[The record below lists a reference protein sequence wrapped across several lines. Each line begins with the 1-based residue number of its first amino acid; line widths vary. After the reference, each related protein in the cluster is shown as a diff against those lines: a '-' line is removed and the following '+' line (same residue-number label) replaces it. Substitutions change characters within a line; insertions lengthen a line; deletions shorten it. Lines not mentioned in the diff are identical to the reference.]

1 MTANNANNDSPNER
15 DPVKDLANAGKTID
29 LQGVA
34 SFAALVELLAHELG
48 NAAVKIHGNIRAGT
62 AFNQLIGEI
71 EINNQGFQR
80 KVILFA
86 HPGSPLT
93 VRFKAVW
100 NEGSKLEHKP
110 GNNKSE
116 VEEDGG
122 IVADY
127 FLNASVEQILPQGM
141 ALARYAEEIIQV
153 LDGMVSLGQSGRLSK
168 INIPVSTIQAF
179 ESAEESSLVIAN
191 TPKPSTQL

>member
-1 MTANNANNDSPNER
+1 MTANTANNDSPNER
-15 DPVKDLANAGKTID
+15 DPIKDIANAGKTID

-48 NAAVKIHGNIRAGT
+48 TAAVKIYGNIRTGA
-62 AFNQLIGEI
+62 AFNQLVGEI
-71 EINNQGFQR
+71 EIHNQGFQR

-93 VRFKAVW
+93 VRFKTVW
-100 NEGSKLEHKP
+100 NEGSKIEQKSSNHKNEP
-110 GNNKSE
+110 
-116 VEEDGG
+116 EEDSG

-141 ALARYAEEIIQV
+141 ALARYAEEIIQIM
-153 LDGMVSLGQSGRLSK
+153 DGMVSLGQNTRLSK
-168 INIPVSTIQAF
+168 INIPTSTIQAF
-179 ESAEESSLVIAN
+179 ESAELSNLVKVN
-191 TPKPSTQL
+191 TPKAPGQS

>member
-1 MTANNANNDSPNER
+1 MTANDSQSTER
-15 DPVKDLANAGKTID
+15 EPVKDLANAGKTID

-48 NAAVKIHGNIRAGT
+48 TAAVKIYGNIRTGA
-62 AFNQLIGEI
+62 AFNQLVGEI

-80 KVILFA
+80 KLTLFA

-93 VRFKAVW
+93 VRFKTVW
-100 NEGSKLEHKP
+100 NEGSKIERR
-110 GNNKSE
+110 GDNNKAE
-116 VEEDGG
+116 TEEDSG

-141 ALARYAEEIIQV
+141 ALARYAEEIIKI
-153 LDGMVSLGQSGRLSK
+153 LDGMVSLGQSTRLSK
-168 INIPVSTIQAF
+168 INIPASTIQAF
-179 ESAEESSLVIAN
+179 ESAESTNLVRVTGPKES
-191 TPKPSTQL
+191 P